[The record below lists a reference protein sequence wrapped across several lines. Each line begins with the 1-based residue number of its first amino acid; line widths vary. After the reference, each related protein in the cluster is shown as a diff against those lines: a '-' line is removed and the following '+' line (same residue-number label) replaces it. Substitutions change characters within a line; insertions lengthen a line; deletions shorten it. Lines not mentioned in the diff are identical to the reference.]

1 MKKEQQEE
9 KRIKEDNMS
18 YLQEHYRKKVVAE
31 MMKEKKYSSIM
42 EVPKIEKITLNMGV
56 GDAVA
61 NKKLIDHAVD
71 DLTKISGQKPVVTL
85 TKKSEA
91 NFKIRQGWPI
101 GCKVTLRGKNMYD
114 FLYRL
119 VAVVL
124 PKVRDFRGLNKKS
137 FDGRG
142 NFSFGIREQI
152 AFESINYDTID
163 TIRGLDV
170 CISTTAKNDQD
181 ALALFIKMMFPIKGE
196 TNGK

>member
-1 MKKEQQEE
+1 
-9 KRIKEDNMS
+9 MS
-18 YLQEHYRKKVVAE
+18 YLQDHYRKKVISE
-31 MMKEKKYSSIM
+31 LMKERKYSSIM

-56 GDAVA
+56 GEAVA
-61 NKKLIDHAVD
+61 NKKIIDHAVD

-91 NFKIRQGWPI
+91 NFKTRQGWPI

-119 VAVVL
+119 LAVVL
-124 PKVRDFRGLNKKS
+124 PKVRDFRGLNRKS

-163 TIRGLDV
+163 AIRGLDV
-170 CISTTAKNDQD
+170 CVTTSAKSDED
-181 ALALFIKMMFPIKGE
+181 GLSLLVKMMFPIKGVR
-196 TNGK
+196 NGK